1 MSLST
6 VENSQ
11 RFLDPRTLAK
21 VKDLEVRARRIVEG
35 FVSGSHKSPFQ
46 GVSVE
51 FAEHRQYTAGDDTR
65 HIDWKLYGK
74 TDKYYLKRY
83 EQETNLVCNL
93 VIDTSES
100 MKYGSGERTKL
111 DYTRELAAVL
121 AYLIL
126 HQQDSVGA
134 AFFEHKL
141 RYLVP
146 PSGQASHLNQIMH
159 LLAICQPA
167 NVASKIGPVLDEL
180 AGRWSKRSLVFILSD
195 CFDDVEALLSGLKH
209 LKHRRHELVLVHVLD
224 PAELDFPFKD
234 VTLFKGLESLPETL
248 VEPRAIRKAYREE
261 FEKFRREVE
270 IGCRSADVDY
280 QLVRTDEPIDRFLT
294 RFLSTRASRR
304 SLA

>member
-11 RFLDPRTLAK
+11 KFLDPRTLAK

-100 MKYGSGERTKL
+100 MKYGSGSKTKL

-146 PSGQASHLNQIMH
+146 PSGQASHLNQILH
-159 LLAICQPA
+159 LLAVCQPA

-180 AGRWSKRSLVFILSD
+180 AGRWSKRSLVFIMSD
-195 CFDDVEALLSGLKH
+195 CFDDVEGLLSGLKH

-234 VTLFKGLESLPETL
+234 VTLFKGLESLPEAL

-261 FEKFRREVE
+261 FEKFRRGVE
-270 IGCRSADVDY
+270 IGCRTADVDY

>member
-1 MSLST
+1 VSLST

-11 RFLDPRTLAK
+11 KFLDPRTLAK

-100 MKYGSGERTKL
+100 MKYGSGSKTKL

-146 PSGQASHLNQIMH
+146 PSGQASHLNQILH
-159 LLAICQPA
+159 LLAVCQPA

-180 AGRWSKRSLVFILSD
+180 AGRWSKRSLVFIMSD
-195 CFDDVEALLSGLKH
+195 CFDDVEGLLSGLKH

-234 VTLFKGLESLPETL
+234 VTLFKGLESLPEAL

-261 FEKFRREVE
+261 FEKFRRGVE
-270 IGCRSADVDY
+270 IGCRTADVDY

>member
-1 MSLST
+1 

-11 RFLDPRTLAK
+11 KFLDPRTLAK

-51 FAEHRQYTAGDDTR
+51 FAEHRQYTAGDDVR

-100 MKYGSGERTKL
+100 MKYGSGARSKL

-141 RYLVP
+141 RYMVP
-146 PSGQASHLNQIMH
+146 PSGQASHLNQILH
-159 LLAICQPA
+159 LLAVCQPA

-180 AGRWSKRSLVFILSD
+180 AVRWTKRSLVFIMSD
-195 CFDDVEALLSGLKH
+195 CFDDVEPLLSGLKH
-209 LKHRRHELVLVHVLD
+209 LKHRRHELVLLHVLD

-234 VTLFKGLESLPETL
+234 VTLFKGLESLPESL
-248 VEPRAIRKAYREE
+248 VEPRAIRKAYRDE

>member
-1 MSLST
+1 
-6 VENSQ
+6 
-11 RFLDPRTLAK
+11 

-51 FAEHRQYTAGDDTR
+51 FAEHRQYTAGDDVR

-100 MKYGSGERTKL
+100 MKYGSGARSKL

-141 RYLVP
+141 RYMVP
-146 PSGQASHLNQIMH
+146 PSGQASHLNQILH
-159 LLAICQPA
+159 LLAVCQPA

-180 AGRWSKRSLVFILSD
+180 AVRWTKRSLVFIMSD
-195 CFDDVEALLSGLKH
+195 CFDDVEPLLSGLKH
-209 LKHRRHELVLVHVLD
+209 LKHRRHELVLLHVLD

-234 VTLFKGLESLPETL
+234 VTLFKGLESLPESL
-248 VEPRAIRKAYREE
+248 VEPRAIRKAYRDE

>member
-1 MSLST
+1 

-51 FAEHRQYTAGDDTR
+51 FAEHRQYTVGDDTR

-167 NVASKIGPVLDEL
+167 NIPSKIGPVLDEL
-180 AGRWSKRSLVFILSD
+180 AGRWSKRSLVFILTD
-195 CFDDVEALLSGLKH
+195 CFDDVDALLSGLKH

>member
-11 RFLDPRTLAK
+11 KFLDPRTLAK

-100 MKYGSGERTKL
+100 MKYGSGSKTKL

-146 PSGQASHLNQIMH
+146 PSGQASHLNQILH
-159 LLAICQPA
+159 LLAVCQPA

-180 AGRWSKRSLVFILSD
+180 AGRWSKRSLVFIMSD
-195 CFDDVEALLSGLKH
+195 CFDDVEGLLSGLKH

-234 VTLFKGLESLPETL
+234 VTLFKGLESLPEAL

-270 IGCRSADVDY
+270 IGCRTADVDY

>member
-1 MSLST
+1 
-6 VENSQ
+6 VESSPKY
-11 RFLDPRTLAK
+11 LDPKTLAK

-51 FAEHRQYTAGDDTR
+51 FAEHRQYTPGDDTR
-65 HIDWKLYGK
+65 HIDWKLFGK

-100 MKYGSGERTKL
+100 MKYGSGKMTKL
-111 DYTRELAAVL
+111 DFTRELAAVL
-121 AYLIL
+121 AYLVL

-141 RYLVP
+141 RYLIP
-146 PSGQASHLNQIMH
+146 PSGQASHMNQILH
-159 LLAICQPA
+159 LLAVCQPA
-167 NVASKIGPVLDEL
+167 NVTSRIGPVLNEL
-180 AGRWSKRSLVFILSD
+180 AGRWTKRSLVFVMTD
-195 CFDDVEALLSGLKH
+195 GFDDVDTMIQGLRH
-209 LKHRRHELVLVHVLD
+209 LRHRRHEVALLHVLD
-224 PAELDFPFKD
+224 PAELDFPFSD
-234 VTLFKGLESLPETL
+234 VTLFKGLEGLPESL
-248 VEPRAIRKAYREE
+248 VEPRSIRRAYREE

-270 IGCRSADVDY
+270 VGCRSADVDY
-280 QLVRTDEPIDRFLT
+280 MLVRTDEPLDRMLT
-294 RFLSTRASRR
+294 RYLSTRASRR